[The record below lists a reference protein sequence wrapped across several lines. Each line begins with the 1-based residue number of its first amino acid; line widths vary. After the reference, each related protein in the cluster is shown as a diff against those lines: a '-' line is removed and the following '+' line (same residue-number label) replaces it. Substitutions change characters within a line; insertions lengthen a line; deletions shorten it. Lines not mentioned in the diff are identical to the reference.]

1 MYIYINQM
9 TNQGVHTVKK
19 NIKQKSNP
27 NQRIA
32 QNKRAYEK
40 RKASTPDKSKE
51 QLLNYYRQKYGDE
64 LVRDYVKILGIL
76 GALEALKKYKNEL
89 KQDPL
94 FYFTL

>member
-1 MYIYINQM
+1 M

-19 NIKQKSNP
+19 NIKKDLVKTIQ
-27 NQRIA
+27 NQRIS

-51 QLLNYYRQKYGDE
+51 QLLNYYRQKYGDG
-64 LVRDYVKILGIL
+64 LVRDYVKILGVM
-76 GALEALKKYKNEL
+76 GALEALKAYKNEL

-94 FYFTL
+94 FYIKL